1 MQRERLLLRCPYCGR
16 ASSRSASFVA
26 VRRHF
31 VCKHCHEI
39 VRIDAGASAHAGARQ
54 HGPVAPHGAKPEHSR
69 KGH

>member
-1 MQRERLLLRCPYCGR
+1 MQRERLLLRCPHCGT

-39 VRIDAGASAHAGARQ
+39 VRIDAGANEHADARERSR
-54 HGPVAPHGAKPEHSR
+54 VAPGSAKAVHFR